1 MKRSRVFV
9 AATVLV
15 VLAVLLALVST
26 KGFPGNGSMENLAS
40 GLSLSP
46 PPGAA
51 QSATFLDQE
60 AGMAGY
66 AQVQWDAATNTNT
79 WNNIKAQLQIIEK
92 EGADYVVGT
101 FALTDYAVRWDPHL
115 YISKDGWVV
124 VYWPRDESPAI
135 FLDMKAGL
143 EQTLPDRV
151 IGTIAA
157 AGGTARPTV
166 SYYDFTHPT
175 ANRIVMPSLQTV
187 AGGSAEFSITVPS
200 GVAMLGGGWAFWNGG
215 ATSCHNHYR
224 NLLLGGNQI
233 ACGDGAGDAVRDV
246 LVPIL
251 GSLSATSFP
260 IGTETTFRATG
271 PGTFTTVVMILRE
284 N

>member
-1 MKRSRVFV
+1 MKRSGVFV
-9 AATVLV
+9 AATA
-15 VLAVLLALVST
+15 LAILAILFVFVST
-26 KGFPGNGSMENLAS
+26 KGFPGNGTMENLAS
-40 GLSLSP
+40 GLSLAP
-46 PPGAA
+46 PPVAA

-66 AQVQWDAATNTNT
+66 ARVEWDAATNTNT
-79 WNNIKAQLQIIEK
+79 WNNIKAQLLIIEK

-101 FALTDYAVRWDPHL
+101 FALTDYTVRWDPHV

-157 AGGTARPTV
+157 AGGAARPTV

-187 AGGSAEFSITVPS
+187 ASGSAEFSITIPS
-200 GVAMLGGGWAFWNGG
+200 GVAMLGGGWAFWSGES
-215 ATSCHNHYR
+215 SCHNHYGI
-224 NLLLGGNQI
+224 LQLGGNRI
-233 ACGDGAGDAVRDV
+233 ACGDGTGDALRDV
-246 LVPIL
+246 FVPRL
-251 GSLSATSFP
+251 GSLSATAFP
-260 IGTETTFRATG
+260 IGTETTFKATG
-271 PGTFTTVVMILRE
+271 IGTFTTVVMILRE